1 MINQDFH
8 QSLVRGYIS
17 EQEPSKPDFLPEL
30 LTNDIS
36 KQQKVLTTIIHELHS
51 CDEFWFSVAFL
62 TTSGLATLMNTLL
75 ELKNKNIKGRIVVSK
90 YLNFTQPLALE
101 RLLNN
106 FPNIDLL

>member
-1 MINQDFH
+1 MN
-8 QSLVRGYIS
+8 YIAV
-17 EQEPSKPDFLPEL
+17 E
-30 LTNDIS
+30 
-36 KQQKVLTTIIHELHS
+36 
-51 CDEFWFSVAFL
+51 EFWFSVAFL

-106 FPNIDLL
+106 FPNIHLRIAEVGDFHAKGYLFKKKLNI